1 MAKTVV
7 GLFNTR
13 EEAREVINDL
23 VNHGFSRDSIS
34 LMARGEDKETWTR
47 SDTGE
52 EREGGTLEGAATGA
66 AIGGGIGLVVG
77 LASLAIP
84 GVGPII
90 AAGPLA
96 TALAGLGVGAAAG
109 GLIGALTNIGVPK
122 EHADYYAEGV
132 RRGGTLVTVSADD
145 RTADRGAEI
154 MRRHGAVDID
164 EHAAEWRKAGWAGRF
179 DETAQPYTEDEL
191 ARQARGYPTETTG
204 VGGRP
209 ATRTTAT
216 GTTGRVTSTTP
227 TFTEDPVAYVDNWAT
242 NRKYEGRDWN
252 SVENDFRTDWERNRP
267 GTWER
272 FKDRVRAE
280 WEKRTYASSRRR

>member
-23 VNHGFSRDSIS
+23 VNSGFSRDSIS
-34 LMARGEDKETWTR
+34 LMARGKDKDTWTR
-47 SDTGE
+47 GDTGE

-132 RRGGTLVTVSADD
+132 RRGGTLVTVTADD
-145 RTADRGAEI
+145 RTANRGAEI

-164 EHAAEWRKAGWAGRF
+164 ERAADWRKTGWGGRF
-179 DETAQPYTEDEL
+179 DETAQPYTEEEL
-191 ARQARGYPTETTG
+191 ARQRTAYPSETTG
-204 VGGRP
+204 VAG
-209 ATRTTAT
+209 RTTT
-216 GTTGRVTSTTP
+216 RPTGRMTSTTP
-227 TFTEDPVAYVDNWAT
+227 AFTDDPVAYVNNWAT
-242 NRKYEGRDWN
+242 SKKHEGRDWA

-272 FKDRVRAE
+272 FKESIRAE

>member
-1 MAKTVV
+1 MAKTIV

-13 EEAREVINDL
+13 EEAREVIRDL
-23 VNHGFSRDSIS
+23 VNNGFSRDSIS

-47 SDTGE
+47 GDTGE
-52 EREGGTLEGAATGA
+52 EEGGTLEGAATGA

-77 LASLAIP
+77 LAALAIP

-96 TALAGLGVGAAAG
+96 TALTGLGVGAAAG

-132 RRGGTLVTVSADD
+132 RRGATLVTVTADD
-145 RTADRGAEI
+145 RIADRGAEI
-154 MRRHGAVDID
+154 MRRHGAADID
-164 EHAAEWRKAGWAGRF
+164 ERAADWRKTGWGGRF
-179 DETAQPYTEDEL
+179 DETAGPYTEEDVTSGRR
-191 ARQARGYPTETTG
+191 AYPTETTG
-204 VGGRP
+204 VGG
-209 ATRTTAT
+209 TRTTTRQTAR
-216 GTTGRVTSTTP
+216 TTGTTP
-227 TFTEDPVAYVDNWAT
+227 TFTEDPVAYVNNWAT
-242 NRKYEGRDWN
+242 NKKYEGRDWN

-272 FKDRVRAE
+272 FKESIRAE

>member
-23 VNHGFSRDSIS
+23 VNSGFSRESIS
-34 LMARGEDKETWTR
+34 LMARGEDRETWT
-47 SDTGE
+47 SGDAGE

-96 TALAGLGVGAAAG
+96 TALAGLGIGAAAG

-132 RRGGTLVTVSADD
+132 RRGGTLVTVTADD

-154 MRRHGAVDID
+154 MRRHGAADID
-164 EHAAEWRKAGWAGRF
+164 ERAADWKKTGWAGRF
-179 DETAQPYTEDEL
+179 DETAQPYTEEEL
-191 ARQARGYPTETTG
+191 ARFRTAYPTETTG
-204 VGGRP
+204 VGGRS
-209 ATRTTAT
+209 TTRQTGRTT
-216 GTTGRVTSTTP
+216 GTTP
-227 TFTEDPVAYVDNWAT
+227 TFTEDPVAYVNNWAT
-242 NRKYEGRDWN
+242 NKRYEGRDWS
-252 SVENDFRTDWERNRP
+252 SVESDFRTDWERNRP

-272 FKDRVRAE
+272 FKDTIRAE